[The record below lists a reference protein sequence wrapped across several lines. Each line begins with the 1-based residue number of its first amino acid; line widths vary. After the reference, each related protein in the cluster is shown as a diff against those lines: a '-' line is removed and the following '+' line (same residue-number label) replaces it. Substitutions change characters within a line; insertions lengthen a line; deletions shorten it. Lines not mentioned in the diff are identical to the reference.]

1 MRNFVPPVLRSWYFT
16 LASQWLMVV
25 MESPVNLEMCMRSWG
40 LRSDMMYF
48 PSDVCRRLA
57 ANWACRISR
66 CWGFQ
71 LDWRPFLFC
80 AGVDSSASSRVAP
93 SMSDFSE
100 MLEGV
105 EDFDVWLSVKFF
117 NISDISDKAFSR
129 SGEFDMNDTT
139 ADVFAVVTVDEEV
152 AGDVDVGDKSP
163 EPKEQPLSLFPF
175 VKSMGW
181 SLLTW

>member
-1 MRNFVPPVLRSWYFT
+1 
-16 LASQWLMVV
+16 
-25 MESPVNLEMCMRSWG
+25 
-40 LRSDMMYF
+40 
-48 PSDVCRRLA
+48 
-57 ANWACRISR
+57 
-66 CWGFQ
+66 
-71 LDWRPFLFC
+71 
-80 AGVDSSASSRVAP
+80 
-93 SMSDFSE
+93 MSDFSE

-117 NISDISDKAFSR
+117 SISDISDKAFSR
-129 SGEFDMNDTT
+129 RGEFDMNDTT

>member
-1 MRNFVPPVLRSWYFT
+1 
-16 LASQWLMVV
+16 
-25 MESPVNLEMCMRSWG
+25 
-40 LRSDMMYF
+40 
-48 PSDVCRRLA
+48 
-57 ANWACRISR
+57 
-66 CWGFQ
+66 
-71 LDWRPFLFC
+71 
-80 AGVDSSASSRVAP
+80 
-93 SMSDFSE
+93 MSDFSE

-117 NISDISDKAFSR
+117 SISDISDKAFSR

-152 AGDVDVGDKSP
+152 AGDADVGDKSA
-163 EPKEQPLSLFPF
+163 EPKEQPLSLLPF